1 MSVKVVDS
9 SAVAAILFA
18 EPEADKIAAG
28 LESSSL
34 VTSALL
40 PFEVANVCLKKMH
53 RSPRRRN
60 ELLSAFAY
68 LQRMELETR
77 QVELED
83 VLLLAE
89 QVGLTAYDAAYL
101 WLARDLSAELIT
113 LDSSLLHAYQSLQ

>member
-1 MSVKVVDS
+1 MDS

>member
-40 PFEVANVCLKKMH
+40 PFEVANVCLRKMH